1 MCSAKMCL
9 LLRGCG
15 GQCRLKA
22 RTKTSARPSE
32 VSGKRVGQQLNRGR
46 QKGVQKCTPV
56 QLQEEQ
62 EEVEFQM

>member
-1 MCSAKMCL
+1 MLAPQGLWWAVQIES
-9 LLRGCG
+9 
-15 GQCRLKA
+15 
-22 RTKTSARPSE
+22 TKTSTRPSE